1 MRGAIARPALLLLAL
16 VALAAASPVSAADG
30 DRVGASPIDG
40 RWAWAWTAAQLRR
53 QGSNPYDLGTQT
65 GPATVVFANG
75 RYLARWQ
82 VSGRVAAGTYT
93 VDGDV
98 ARFVV
103 VKRDPHDDAGSVHY
117 MRFRVF
123 RDRLKWSMV
132 SGREGFSALTI
143 APFRRVG

>member
-1 MRGAIARPALLLLAL
+1 MRPAPVLLVL
-16 VALAAASPVSAADG
+16 VALTAASPVPAPDG
-30 DRVGASPIDG
+30 RRVGGSPIDG
-40 RWAWAWTAAQLRR
+40 RWTWAWTAAQLRR

-82 VSGRVAAGTYT
+82 RSGRVAAGTYT

-103 VKRDPHDDAGSVHY
+103 EKRTPHDVAGSVHY